1 MRIQDWQKFN
11 EQHLVIVDKEQ
22 KEELVL
28 SFFKHAFL
36 PQFKIFTFE
45 ELKQFLTYSLS
56 EELILQFAQK
66 NQLSMENAWIYLNH
80 LSYIQENKEY
90 VSFRL
95 QELQNLKKK
104 NADLLTTDKSHLQ
117 FLKGKTIVV
126 YQNQKYFKEIEK

>member
-28 SFFKHAFL
+28 SFFKHDFL

-66 NQLSMENAWIYLNH
+66 NQLSMENAWIYNIL
-80 LSYIQENKEY
+80 LLYYCRNKLCT
-90 VSFRL
+90 F
-95 QELQNLKKK
+95 N
-104 NADLLTTDKSHLQ
+104 
-117 FLKGKTIVV
+117 
-126 YQNQKYFKEIEK
+126 